1 MVQGLSSIPM
11 HRPAPASDLS
21 SRPDRVTA
29 LHTTALCRI
38 AGVTRGQLRIYERD
52 GLLEAPARTAAGYR
66 TWPADTLARL
76 AAIRQLKE
84 VGFTLREIALLLAE
98 RDQGTM
104 TASQLA
110 RLARE
115 QLVAIDARIARLQVV
130 REYVDAVAQGDR
142 SVLDDPDCA
151 FLVRFLAADAG
162 AAPVAQ
168 AAAPGP
174 APVSAPVPAVALATA
189 PATAPGSITTT
200 PTAPRRRAQPV
211 RG

>member
-11 HRPAPASDLS
+11 HRPAPTSGLS

-162 AAPVAQ
+162 AAQ
-168 AAAPGP
+168 AAVPGPAPAP
-174 APVSAPVPAVALATA
+174 APVSAPAPAVALAA
-189 PATAPGSITTT
+189 APGSITTT

>member
-21 SRPDRVTA
+21 SRPDHSTA

-38 AGVTRGQLRIYERD
+38 AGVTRGQLRLYERD

-66 TWPADTLARL
+66 TWPADTPARL

-130 REYVDAVAQGDR
+130 REYVDAVARGDR

-162 AAPVAQ
+162 AAPAD
-168 AAAPGP
+168 
-174 APVSAPVPAVALATA
+174 
-189 PATAPGSITTT
+189 
-200 PTAPRRRAQPV
+200 APRRRMQPV

>member
-1 MVQGLSSIPM
+1 
-11 HRPAPASDLS
+11 
-21 SRPDRVTA
+21 VTA

-162 AAPVAQ
+162 AAPAAQAAQ

-174 APVSAPVPAVALATA
+174 APVSAPVPAPGHATALATA
-189 PATAPGSITTT
+189 PATAPGSITP
-200 PTAPRRRAQPV
+200 PTALRRRAQPV

>member
-1 MVQGLSSIPM
+1 M

-162 AAPVAQ
+162 AAPAAQAAQ

-174 APVSAPVPAVALATA
+174 APASAPAPAPGLATA
-189 PATAPGSITTT
+189 PAAAPGSITP
-200 PTAPRRRAQPV
+200 PTALRRRAQPV

>member
-1 MVQGLSSIPM
+1 
-11 HRPAPASDLS
+11 
-21 SRPDRVTA
+21 
-29 LHTTALCRI
+29 
-38 AGVTRGQLRIYERD
+38 
-52 GLLEAPARTAAGYR
+52 
-66 TWPADTLARL
+66 L

-130 REYVDAVAQGDR
+130 REYVDAVARGDR

-162 AAPVAQ
+162 AAPAD
-168 AAAPGP
+168 
-174 APVSAPVPAVALATA
+174 
-189 PATAPGSITTT
+189 
-200 PTAPRRRAQPV
+200 APRRRMQPV

>member
-38 AGVTRGQLRIYERD
+38 AGVTRGQLRLYERD

-66 TWPADTLARL
+66 TWPADTPARL

-98 RDQGTM
+98 RDLGTM

-130 REYVDAVAQGDR
+130 REYVDAVARGDR

-162 AAPVAQ
+162 AAPAD
-168 AAAPGP
+168 
-174 APVSAPVPAVALATA
+174 
-189 PATAPGSITTT
+189 
-200 PTAPRRRAQPV
+200 APRRRMQPV